1 MAVAGWWVEFFALP
15 TGIATV
21 EAFGG
26 PRVGAAVYPAS
37 VDSGEVFGAAALTYP
52 QDITAEAIASLE
64 DFGATTVTPAAV
76 SITPT
81 GIDSVEAFGTAAIT
95 VGAVTITCTGIGS
108 AEAFGTATTVQ
119 PQVLD
124 PTGITSAEAFGT
136 ATVKF
141 TLPYTV
147 PFTI

>member
-1 MAVAGWWVEFFALP
+1 MAVTGWWVEFFALP
-15 TGIATV
+15 TGIATANAFGELRV
-21 EAFGG
+21 GTAVYPSGLDSAEAFG
-26 PRVGAAVYPAS
+26 AT
-37 VDSGEVFGAAALTYP
+37 ALTYP
-52 QDITAEAIASLE
+52 QDITAEATASLE

-81 GIDSVEAFGTAAIT
+81 GVGSAEAFGTATLT
-95 VGAVTITCTGIGS
+95 VGAVTITCTGISS

-119 PQVLD
+119 PLVLD
-124 PTGITSAEAFGT
+124 PTGITSAEAFGA
-136 ATVKF
+136 ATVTF